1 MSARPLV
8 VVCEDGHEYV
18 QRFSRFL
25 GEELEL
31 VRTDDLASAEEACRR
46 SPRALLFDLDFSRL
60 PPERLIDENGQTGA
74 RTRDESRRL
83 AQMQGILIL
92 RALRSAGVTVPAL
105 LFADL
110 DDPSRVD
117 FLERS
122 LSPLWIVPSSEGMA
136 SIKARL
142 FSSDFSSDFGP

>member
-1 MSARPLV
+1 VSAARPLV
-8 VVCEDGHEYV
+8 LVCEDGHEYL

-31 VRTDDLASAEEACRR
+31 VRVDDEASALAACARG
-46 SPRALLFDLDFSRL
+46 PAALLFDLDFSRL
-60 PPERLIDENGQTGA
+60 PPEKLIDESGQRGP

-92 RALRSAGVTVPAL
+92 RALRAAGVRTPAF

-110 DDPSRVD
+110 DDPGRVR
-117 FLERS
+117 FLETS
-122 LSPLWIVPSSEGMA
+122 LAPLAVVPSSEGMA
-136 SIKARL
+136 AIRARL
-142 FSSDFSSDFGP
+142 VR